1 MGMNKR
7 KATKAHTKCTYW
19 ESTHNKIN
27 KQTWTCKLS
36 STQENAH
43 TQPSLCV
50 HGFFGYSPAPHNK
63 LHEIFSEFFNMCS
76 FPFRTCRSAKKNV
89 GGGSDG
95 EMGRRGGE
103 GVNEGKAERALGESG
118 RASQKMT
125 GRSRERE
132 ERERERKPSWLCS
145 KLLPL
150 ATALAQPASHWP
162 VDSMHHNPMHGSSAN
177 QGFPCNSAFWIS
189 FSPWQHKPALGH
201 GCGLCSVHTRTH
213 AHSPYCTHC
222 TVMTIPWW
230 VPTKAICLKAT
241 EI

>member
-95 EMGRRGGE
+95 EMGRRGG
-103 GVNEGKAERALGESG
+103 
-118 RASQKMT
+118 
-125 GRSRERE
+125 GRSQWGQGRESIRREPTSEPENDWEKQRERR
-132 ERERERKPSWLCS
+132 EREREKTQLTVFQATPLSNSPGSACV
-145 KLLPL
+145 PL
-150 ATALAQPASHWP
+150 ASWQHASQSHAWLLSQSGVSLQLCILDFIFTMATQACSWPWMWP
-162 VDSMHHNPMHGSSAN
+162 V
-177 QGFPCNSAFWIS
+177 
-189 FSPWQHKPALGH
+189 
-201 GCGLCSVHTRTH
+201 
-213 AHSPYCTHC
+213 
-222 TVMTIPWW
+222 
-230 VPTKAICLKAT
+230 
-241 EI
+241 